1 MRIWGSQ
8 TSERASA
15 PQARA
20 AAEAAPNRT
29 VVVIPCSSAQATAGA
44 PSYAESTCTGHPMSN
59 SRCTSHIF
67 SGASIRCSQGDPHKR
82 GARSGGSA
90 AGTVISASMCAAAAA
105 HISCLGITCSVLYNA
120 GVAIMLPSLFFCSS
134 SPRLPSRAIV
144 CARISTRRRRPG
156 RGPVLSPARI
166 SARHI
171 KAKAREP
178 PSRRSVLLSRL
189 CRYRCCA
196 PRRAPSLLLVPVGGR
211 DCTSAHDLCRGR
223 GGGCS
228 STRADGGARI
238 CSPSRTTSA
247 RSPTLKGA
255 TGERS
260 CKTTARSDGNDLA
273 AIQLFLSGSR
283 AVHRCRR
290 CRPARPRIF
299 ELPVSGS
306 QRRLALDQLLY
317 SFLASLPPSW
327 PISLAGRHV
336 GAHADSIPRCQLRN
350 LPEVVGE
357 RSSRLHCPLPASI
370 TPGCNSAVSSSPVRG
385 RTTPLPS
392 SCRMVCQAF
401 ISHSQFTLSSH
412 LGTCSAGAAT

>member
-44 PSYAESTCTGHPMSN
+44 HSYAESTCTGHPMSN

-178 PSRRSVLLSRL
+178 PESEERVSCMLLSRL
-189 CRYRCCA
+189 RRCRCCA
-196 PRRAPSLLLVPVGGR
+196 PWRAPSLLLLPVGGR
-211 DCTSAHDLCRGR
+211 DCTSAHDLCEATRAQMACDAGGWWPPHLSALANDISVVANPKRR
-223 GGGCS
+223 GG
-228 STRADGGARI
+228 RALVQNNSEIRWQRPGG
-238 CSPSRTTSA
+238 
-247 RSPTLKGA
+247 
-255 TGERS
+255 
-260 CKTTARSDGNDLA
+260 
-273 AIQLFLSGSR
+273 
-283 AVHRCRR
+283 H
-290 CRPARPRIF
+290 
-299 ELPVSGS
+299 
-306 QRRLALDQLLY
+306 
-317 SFLASLPPSW
+317 
-327 PISLAGRHV
+327 
-336 GAHADSIPRCQLRN
+336 
-350 LPEVVGE
+350 
-357 RSSRLHCPLPASI
+357 
-370 TPGCNSAVSSSPVRG
+370 
-385 RTTPLPS
+385 
-392 SCRMVCQAF
+392 
-401 ISHSQFTLSSH
+401 
-412 LGTCSAGAAT
+412 